1 MNRRFAFVLFLVF
14 LVIVFVCCNIHWMD
28 ITLLADVLPNN
39 TVNISQ
45 KENSSKS
52 ISLLIRMSGKR
63 KDHQIRLYC
72 NMIKT
77 LVLFWPP
84 SLGKMV
90 LVLDQ
95 ESKEDNEFAL
105 RFSKQIPEHFPTYTF
120 DIKYEPLPND
130 SSVLAFHRS
139 LKSPE
144 YNRQLWSSFFLDLYT
159 NDDIIGWLDN
169 DSPFILP
176 VTLPTIMTDG
186 KVRILGT
193 SCPMSIG
200 WVKSWARTTERALG
214 FPQVA
219 DFMTYFPVYLYRETF
234 TRCRE
239 HILRRFRT
247 GNFEEA
253 FKKIYHT
260 GTGFISPVSVVI
272 SYAWHFERERYD
284 WNMQICGALEAYNK
298 RFPVGHKIEPKHVSN
313 VLTQPQTAYH
323 GHVKQD
329 SLYAKLIPAT
339 FCFSQAAAGKKVK
352 MCEDHPHLLKIHD
365 LLKLFNNDMHQ
376 SRAKENPC
384 PGNWTETCLDIL
396 EGHFRKIGNEI
407 ETNRRKM
414 MWENFEKVELL
425 ARNSSIT
432 CPVYSV

>member
-1 MNRRFAFVLFLVF
+1 M
-14 LVIVFVCCNIHWMD
+14 H
-28 ITLLADVLPNN
+28 ITSFADVSQYN
-39 TVNISQ
+39 TVGMTQ
-45 KENSSKS
+45 TGNSSKS
-52 ISLLIRMSGKR
+52 ISLLIRMSGK
-63 KDHQIRLYC
+63 KKHHQTRLYC
-72 NMIKT
+72 YMIKT

-95 ESKEDNEFAL
+95 ESKKDHEFAV
-105 RFSKQIPEHFPTYTF
+105 RFSKQIPEQFPTYTF
-120 DIKYEPLPND
+120 DVKYEPLPND
-130 SSVLAFHRS
+130 TSVLAFYRS
-139 LKSPE
+139 PKSPE

-169 DSPFILP
+169 DAPFILP

-186 KVRILGT
+186 KVRILGS
-193 SCPMSIG
+193 SCSMTLS
-200 WVKSWARTTERALG
+200 WVKSWARNTERALG
-214 FPQVA
+214 FPQVV
-219 DFMTYFPVYLYRETF
+219 DFMTYFPVYLYRETV

-247 GNFEEA
+247 DNFEEA
-253 FKKIYHT
+253 FKSFYHT
-260 GTGFISPVSVVI
+260 GTGWISPVSVVI
-272 SYAWHFERERYD
+272 SYAWYFERERYD

-298 RFPVGHKIEPKHVSN
+298 RLPVGHKIEAKHVSR

-323 GHVKQD
+323 GHINYK
-329 SLYAKLIPAT
+329 SLYAKLIPTT

-365 LLKLFNNDMHQ
+365 LLKLFNNDMHER
-376 SRAKENPC
+376 RAKQDPC
-384 PGNWTETCLDIL
+384 PGHWTKICLDIL
-396 EGHFRKIGNEI
+396 QDYFSEIGKEI

-414 MWENFEKVELL
+414 EWENFEKVDLL

-432 CPVYSV
+432 CPAYSV